1 MIECFDLDLRGAGRS
16 KKINGQAATSYPA
29 KTRKADDS
37 QLEGHRQ
44 GKSFDTTHVTYRVGL
59 KWRHATKPALYKS
72 VSLSQYR
79 DGSDLPICGMTPAI
93 KQYETRLANH
103 KKHVVRWFP

>member
-1 MIECFDLDLRGAGRS
+1 MLDPFHVGDGSVQQGVTKNQSTDIFNTSVRLSVSTSTCEGRGGQ
-16 KKINGQAATSYPA
+16 KINGQAATSYPA

-59 KWRHATKPALYKS
+59 KWQHATKPALYKS
-72 VSLSQYR
+72 VSLSQ
-79 DGSDLPICGMTPAI
+79 
-93 KQYETRLANH
+93 
-103 KKHVVRWFP
+103 